1 MHEENKFTFHDP
13 NNDSVLNEPF
23 NIAEL
28 NTAIDKSKCTTPGK
42 DKISNNIIKHI
53 PLKTKQ
59 ILLLICN
66 TIWNTSQFPIKWKEA
81 ILIPLL
87 KPGKNPSDP
96 ISYRPIALTSSLCKL
111 MERMV
116 NSRLSWYL
124 EHNNLL
130 GYRQSGFRKGRCTT
144 DHLVQLESSIN
155 KGFAN

>member
-42 DKISNNIIKHI
+42 DEISNNIIKHI

-59 ILLLICN
+59 ILLLIFSI
-66 TIWNTSQFPIKWKEA
+66 IWNTSQFPIKWKEA

-116 NSRLSWYL
+116 NYMVLR
-124 EHNNLL
+124 
-130 GYRQSGFRKGRCTT
+130 T
-144 DHLVQLESSIN
+144 
-155 KGFAN
+155 